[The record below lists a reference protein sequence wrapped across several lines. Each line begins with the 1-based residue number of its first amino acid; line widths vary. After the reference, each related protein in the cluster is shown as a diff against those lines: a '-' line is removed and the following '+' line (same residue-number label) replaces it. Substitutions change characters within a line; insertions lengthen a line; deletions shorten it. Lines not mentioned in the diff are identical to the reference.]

1 MSAITCRS
9 ALKNCKNPHESMGE
23 ICVLCNKCGRFNKE
37 DNKEKKIE
45 ELTNELIRTNSY
57 GTLNAVA
64 EHLYNAGYRKQIEGE
79 WLTDR
84 FGMDRS
90 VCSVCGAVF
99 EGDGGNYCRKCGA
112 KMKGG
117 VK

>member
-1 MSAITCRS
+1 MSREKQIEEMVAVVRNNTESCKTCTWY
-9 ALKNCKNPHESMGE
+9 KEG
-23 ICVLCNKCGRFNKE
+23 LCMEDCELEE
-37 DNKEKKIE
+37 DNQKIC
-45 ELTNELIRTNSY
+45 TD
-57 GTLNAVA
+57 
-64 EHLYNAGYRKQIEGE
+64 LYEAGYRKQIEGE

-117 VK
+117 GEG